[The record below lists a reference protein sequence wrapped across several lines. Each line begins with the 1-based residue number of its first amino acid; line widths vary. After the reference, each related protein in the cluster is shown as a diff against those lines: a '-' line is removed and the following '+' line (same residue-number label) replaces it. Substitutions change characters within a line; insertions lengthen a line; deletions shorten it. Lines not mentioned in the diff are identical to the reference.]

1 MSPRI
6 FHITTLQVWEQQNAT
21 GSYRHESLETE
32 GFIHCSDEGQVE
44 ATWRRIFGAQSGLV
58 LLEINVE
65 RLTSEIRYE
74 EGEPGEMFPHIC
86 GPINVDA
93 VTSVTVLP

>member
-1 MSPRI
+1 MKPRI
-6 FHITTLQVWEQQNAT
+6 FHITTLEAWEQQKPT
-21 GSYRHESLETE
+21 GSYRHESLQTE

-44 ATWRRIFGAQSGLV
+44 ATWRRIFGAESGLV
-58 LLEINVE
+58 ILEINVA
-65 RLTSEIRYE
+65 RLASEILYE